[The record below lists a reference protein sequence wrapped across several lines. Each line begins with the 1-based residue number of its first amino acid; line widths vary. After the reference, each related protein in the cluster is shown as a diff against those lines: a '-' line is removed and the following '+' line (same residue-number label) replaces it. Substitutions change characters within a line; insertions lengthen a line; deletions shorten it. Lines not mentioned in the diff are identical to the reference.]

1 MPRMRSADRRRQLLE
16 VAAERFARL
25 GYRGTTTADLAKAA
39 GITEPIL
46 YRHFKNKLDLFVTL
60 VDEVGREVVSGWEN
74 ALAGVESPTRRLE
87 TLLANNPATH
97 DKIKHVY
104 RVIFQAMTEV
114 EGEPI
119 VARALRK
126 HFTRVHEFIKD
137 ELSSLQRAGA
147 VRRDEAA
154 ADLAWLFIN
163 VAVGY
168 GMTSPL
174 GVGGSAGVGGRKSG
188 MERLLIDIVIAEE

>member
-16 VAAERFARL
+16 VAADRFARL

-46 YRHFKNKLDLFVTL
+46 YRHFDNKLDLFVTL
-60 VDEVGREVVSGWEN
+60 VDEVGREVISGWQR
-74 ALAGVESPTRRLE
+74 ALEGVKDPQKRLE

-97 DKIKHVY
+97 EKGKGVY

-114 EGEPI
+114 EGEPV
-119 VARALRK
+119 VARALRR
-126 HFTRVHEFIKD
+126 HFTKVHEFIREELASLQDEAAVRKD
-137 ELSSLQRAGA
+137 ES
-147 VRRDEAA
+147 A
-154 ADLAWLFIN
+154 ADLAWLLIN

-174 GVGGSAGVGGRKSG
+174 GVGGAVGVGGRKSG
-188 MERLLIDIVIAEE
+188 MERLLIDLVAN